1 MSKRKSNT
9 ETPKSLGT
17 KKTKLNPIPDEE
29 TKIILNGLNS
39 GQIDTYLKNYT
50 NFDQLLS
57 KDARQIDKYLEKY
70 EGFNQLPSKE
80 KDDLKEWFTRKIN
93 ELQEGVNRNDDLHH
107 VDTFD
112 EPEPYELNDWF
123 EYELNERQEEE
134 ELHNE
139 FDQLSSKEKYE
150 LDKWLEEDEFNGSPD
165 KDSVTTKLRLRF

>member
-1 MSKRKSNT
+1 MCEQMYQMSKRKSNT

-39 GQIDTYLKNYT
+39 GQIDTYLKKYKG
-50 NFDQLLS
+50 FDQLS
-57 KDARQIDKYLEKY
+57 SEEKY
-70 EGFNQLPSKE
+70 NLEELFPH
-80 KDDLKEWFTRKIN
+80 KIN

-112 EPEPYELNDWF
+112 EPYLKENELNDWF